1 MPIVKD
7 VVKPPVHEQI
17 SDLHKKIQLLDGER
31 KAYYES
37 SQSTIKKNRETISHI
52 RQENKQLHRKLATS
66 IAGDE
71 QVINEAFQNHQ
82 AEKAVMKNKTGQAAV
97 EMLDQRVCERIKRL
111 NALHHE
117 TEQRERRL
125 QELQAHR
132 DLLQAETSR
141 EEATHSGNSEQ
152 AKDLRMLENRLEK
165 ARMKCAEAER
175 VAGVYMRIRGH
186 LQQERLNFPTV
197 LDGLEAQI
205 LQQRQQLEHLQAMEK
220 EAQLARDTAKL
231 ELQQQEESVAK
242 ERRERERTLA
252 EYKRQVEE
260 RTRMLFDRKRAL
272 IPQEEPASE
281 TQRAATAAEEQERK
295 IRSYEEA
302 FQRIKEATGVS
313 DTKEVVS
320 RFQSQGKTQEDL
332 EMMKSSNKR
341 ELARLKEQHEKLK
354 QEYTQIKYSGEAK
367 LSSAERLLQELEQL
381 ALEEEKKRDV
391 AREELERST
400 RLMNGVRAGVE
411 HLYEKLQH
419 IQTDEELPEVGSYDG
434 DEGVVA
440 MLAVAEHRLLA
451 LKKELEG
458 QDLTKILQQ
467 IGDEEFYTRIE
478 GNLPTYNV
486 RIKLPSS
493 KKKADIFEDEESS
506 GEDATEVLTRATLK
520 RQSQQIIEAKTRRR
534 TQGRKKKGKH

>member
-7 VVKPPVHEQI
+7 VVKPPIHEQI

-117 TEQRERRL
+117 AERRDRRL

-132 DLLQAETSR
+132 DLLQAESSR
-141 EEATHSGNSEQ
+141 EEATHSGNSEE

-175 VAGVYMRIRGH
+175 VAGVYLRIRGH

-205 LQQRQQLEHLQAMEK
+205 LQQRQQLEHLQAMEQ

-242 ERRERERTLA
+242 ERRERERTLS

-341 ELARLKEQHEKLK
+341 ELARLKEEHEKLK

-367 LSSAERLLQELEQL
+367 LSNAERLLQELEQL

-419 IQTDEELPEVGSYDG
+419 IQTDEELPEAGSYDG

-440 MLAVAEHRLLA
+440 MLAVAERKLLA

-458 QDLTKILQQ
+458 QDLTKLLQQ
-467 IGDEEFYTRIE
+467 MGDEEFYTRIE
-478 GNLPTYNV
+478 GNLPAYNV

-493 KKKADIFEDEESS
+493 KKKADMFEDEESS

>member
-260 RTRMLFDRKRAL
+260 RTRMLFDRK
-272 IPQEEPASE
+272 EEPASE

>member
-1 MPIVKD
+1 
-7 VVKPPVHEQI
+7 
-17 SDLHKKIQLLDGER
+17 
-31 KAYYES
+31 
-37 SQSTIKKNRETISHI
+37 
-52 RQENKQLHRKLATS
+52 
-66 IAGDE
+66 GDE

-152 AKDLRMLENRLEK
+152 AKVATMCTPKNEKTEKLTDLRMLENRLEK

-260 RTRMLFDRKRAL
+260 RTRMLFDRKILCAWRPQRAL

-367 LSSAERLLQELEQL
+367 LSR
-381 ALEEEKKRDV
+381 
-391 AREELERST
+391 
-400 RLMNGVRAGVE
+400 
-411 HLYEKLQH
+411 
-419 IQTDEELPEVGSYDG
+419 
-434 DEGVVA
+434 
-440 MLAVAEHRLLA
+440 
-451 LKKELEG
+451 
-458 QDLTKILQQ
+458 
-467 IGDEEFYTRIE
+467 
-478 GNLPTYNV
+478 
-486 RIKLPSS
+486 
-493 KKKADIFEDEESS
+493 
-506 GEDATEVLTRATLK
+506 
-520 RQSQQIIEAKTRRR
+520 
-534 TQGRKKKGKH
+534 

>member
-71 QVINEAFQNHQ
+71 QVINMAFQNHQ